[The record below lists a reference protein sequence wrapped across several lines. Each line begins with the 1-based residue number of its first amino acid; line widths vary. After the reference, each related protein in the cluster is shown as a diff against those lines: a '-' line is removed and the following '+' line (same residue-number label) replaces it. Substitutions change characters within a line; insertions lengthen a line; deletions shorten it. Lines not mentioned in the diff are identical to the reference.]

1 MKKWLL
7 FLCMGLVLT
16 FGNTVHAESD
26 EKAEELLEKCNTVMD
41 SKKVISMEMFMESGG
56 ERALFMAASVDG
68 NLQTSY
74 AEMMGMK
81 MYTDGKNGLTY
92 VYSDADKLWYIV
104 QSDEDEDSDA
114 DDLIDTDEMVVEGD
128 DVDYINKGQNLYNN
142 VLCEVVV
149 AVTTDISGEQQERYY
164 YINANTFELCGVV
177 SEEEGIK
184 VEVIYNYPD
193 SIPIPDY
200 VIVNAVLK
208 PGSTF
213 TYKEV
218 TYEAVKF
225 GRSVIVKVASAKKAA
240 GSVSVPDKVSFLGKS
255 YIVTEIGDNA
265 FRDNAK
271 IKKVTIGANVKKIGK
286 SAFYNC
292 KKLNQVVIKSKKV
305 TTIGKKAFCKDAK
318 KLKIKVPKS
327 KCKKYKSLLKKSKST
342 SKYTVYN

>member
-16 FGNTVHAESD
+16 FGNIAHAQSD
-26 EKAEELLEKCNTVMD
+26 EKAEELLEKCNTVMN
-41 SKKVISMEMFMESGG
+41 SKDVISMEMYMESGG
-56 ERALFMAASVDG
+56 ERALVMAVAVDEK
-68 NLQTSY
+68 LQTSY

-81 MYTDGKNGLTY
+81 MYTDGKNRLTY
-92 VYSDADKLWYIV
+92 VYSDADKLWYIE
-104 QSDEDEDSDA
+104 QMKEDEKVSTN
-114 DDLIDTDEMVVEGD
+114 TDEMFDEGNT
-128 DVDYINKGQNLYNN
+128 VDYCYKGQDSYHDM
-142 VLCEVVV
+142 LCEVVV
-149 AVTTDISGEQQERYY
+149 AVSTETRGEQQEQYY

-177 SEEEGIK
+177 SEEEGMK
-184 VEVIYNYPD
+184 VEVIYTYPD
-193 SIPIPDY
+193 AFLIPND
-200 VIVNAVLK
+200 VINNAVLK

-213 TYKEV
+213 TYKKV
-218 TYEAVKF
+218 TYKAVKS
-225 GRSVIVKVASAKKAA
+225 GSNVVVKVSGAKKAT
-240 GSVSVPDKVSFLGKS
+240 GNVSVPDKVSFLEKS
-255 YIVTEIGDNA
+255 YAVTEIGDNA
-265 FRDNAK
+265 FKNNAK

-342 SKYTVYN
+342 AKYTVYN